1 MATNVET
8 TRQTN
13 DAGLYV
19 IKPLPPGEYKLVVSR
34 SGFLTLIQEK
44 IIVDSLSTAT
54 VDLSLKVGNVNETVT
69 KGSPLPMRSTSI
81 GESREIEITLEFEVP
96 WRSPRAVW
104 IGG

>member
-1 MATNVET
+1 MNLLLFPSGNRGGRSARRSAASAKPRSQKAIENSTSARHTET
-8 TRQTN
+8 
-13 DAGLYV
+13 V
-19 IKPLPPGEYKLVVSR
+19 
-34 SGFLTLIQEK
+34 
-44 IIVDSLSTAT
+44 
-54 VDLSLKVGNVNETVT
+54 NVNETVT